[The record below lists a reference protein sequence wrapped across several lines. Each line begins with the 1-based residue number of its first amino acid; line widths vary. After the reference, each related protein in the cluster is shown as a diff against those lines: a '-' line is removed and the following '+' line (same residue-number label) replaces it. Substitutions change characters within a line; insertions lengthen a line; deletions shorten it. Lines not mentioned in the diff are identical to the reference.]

1 MRMFENQKSYS
12 CLYAL
17 TVTLLMTRKFTI
29 RFKTMSSE
37 KVKTFLKKATFL
49 INRLNASLFKKS
61 LTKNLLRKGF
71 IENGM
76 PFGFDNLIPNPYS
89 A

>member
-49 INRLNASLFKKS
+49 INRLNA
-61 LTKNLLRKGF
+61 NLLRKGF